1 MLTKTRTT
9 LITLI
14 AACSFATAT
23 IAPAVPAEPPAG
35 SGSAT
40 GCGGVSKVGDEIT
53 VTVTVKRG
61 GQSVSKP
68 LHRKVRKRR
77 EMAHRRI
84 AGVARRHRAAD
95 CRRSSSDVSRVVP
108 QSRSLVGVERSPVG
122 FVETEPAGSLVGH
135 VRQSR

>member
-23 IAPAVPAEPPAG
+23 IAPAVSQAEPASG

-40 GCGGVSKVGDEIT
+40 TCGGVSKVGDEIT

-61 GQSVSKP
+61 GQSVSKSYTEKCESDGKWHIVASRLSP
-68 LHRKVRKRR
+68 IVTTPPVV
-77 EMAHRRI
+77 
-84 AGVARRHRAAD
+84 VAR
-95 CRRSSSDVSRVVP
+95 STTS
-108 QSRSLVGVERSPVG
+108 
-122 FVETEPAGSLVGH
+122 
-135 VRQSR
+135 VR